1 MLGWTTM
8 TLTSAKSASPGLAL
22 RLVALVLKE
31 GEGKRA
37 LWLRNFT
44 AVAEF
49 LVHEIRSADNQSGS
63 GNASNQKRTE
73 GAAA

>member
-1 MLGWTTM
+1 M
-8 TLTSAKSASPGLAL
+8 TLTRAKSASPGLAQ

-31 GEGKRA
+31 GEGKRT
-37 LWLRNFT
+37 LWPRNFT

-49 LVHEIRSADNQSGS
+49 LFHEIRSADNQGGG